1 MYILIR
7 LFLCYII
14 LVNNNFAFATQS
26 DPLFRCSYDTASKE
40 RILHSKPKMFK
51 KDGRPKA
58 TAGVMLYT
66 YSKGKAYIL
75 IGREKQD
82 VNDPVSSGKYSEF
95 SGSVELKPNK
105 SSESFLEGS
114 IRELEEETAGTYRL
128 DSEYIL
134 ENGKACYQRS
144 VNREVMINFVEAPF
158 YTKKD
163 TLINNRNN
171 SNISTHKEKDDF
183 MWIKA
188 EDLLNNYSKESCV
201 DVHDIEGNSICIKL
215 RSFLAEMLK
224 DKKFKHTLQ
233 DIIDDNKSAK

>member
-1 MYILIR
+1 M
-7 LFLCYII
+7 
-14 LVNNNFAFATQS
+14 
-26 DPLFRCSYDTASKE
+26 
-40 RILHSKPKMFK
+40 HSRPKMSK

-58 TAGVMLYT
+58 TAGIMLYT

-95 SGSVELKPNK
+95 SGSVELKPNH

-128 DSEYIL
+128 DSNYIIK
-134 ENGKACYQRS
+134 NGKSCYQKLI
-144 VNREVMINFVEAPF
+144 NREVMINFVEAPF
-158 YTKKD
+158 YTEKD
-163 TLINNRNN
+163 ILIKNRNA
-171 SNISTHKEKDDF
+171 SQVLSHKEKDDF

-188 EDLLNNYSKESCV
+188 EDLLNNYSQESCV

-224 DKKFKHTLQ
+224 DKMFKHTLQ
-233 DIIDDNKSAK
+233 NIINNKSAK